1 MRAVSARSCKPALV
15 VAIVSVSDGLTRGRA
30 PDIICVVNTSEAYA
44 DLTTTRRGWTVAE
57 WKAWLADLLR
67 VQLLRNP

>member
-15 VAIVSVSDGLTRGRA
+15 VAIVCVSDGLTRARA
-30 PDIICVVNTSEAYA
+30 LDIIRVVNTTEAYA
-44 DLTTTRRGWTVAE
+44 DLTTRRRWTVAE